1 MKCAKSD
8 RYYRAS
14 RAHKMRGSH
23 LLYAQHIYSITMN
36 IYCFTMNTYFIA
48 MDKRSSCFAVVSVN
62 ISVTRMALN
71 DPGLK
76 PPQISY
82 G

>member
-1 MKCAKSD
+1 
-8 RYYRAS
+8 
-14 RAHKMRGSH
+14 
-23 LLYAQHIYSITMN
+23 
-36 IYCFTMNTYFIA
+36 MNTYFIA